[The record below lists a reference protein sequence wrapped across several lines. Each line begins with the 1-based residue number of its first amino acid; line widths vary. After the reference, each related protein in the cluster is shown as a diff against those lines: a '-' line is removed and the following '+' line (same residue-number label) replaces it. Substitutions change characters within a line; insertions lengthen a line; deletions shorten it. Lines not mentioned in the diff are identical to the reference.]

1 MARVYVW
8 ASILLPIFGMVLSML
23 SHRYAYMNA
32 SVGLSLLFVLT
43 AFVHVKTDLA
53 RKLNKET

>member
-1 MARVYVW
+1 MARFYVW
-8 ASILLPIFGMVLSML
+8 ASILLPVFGMFLSMV

-32 SVGLSLLFVLT
+32 SVGLSVFFVLT
-43 AFVHVKTDLA
+43 AFVHVKSDLA